1 MFRLHKIK
9 SERLP
14 LGERIDFNIS
24 QFRAL
29 QVPRGWDKLYV
40 TVISVETGK
49 TIARLSK
56 SAVSRNGSC
65 DWSESLTESVW
76 VSSDELS
83 KELEDCVFKFVVA
96 MGSTRSGILGE
107 ATVNMASY
115 MRSGSS
121 VLASFPLKKCD
132 YGTVLQAKIQC
143 LTPVAILSCRFYRH
157 CRKMRSVLTNEHIS
171 RDGGGKGENL
181 LKEDAKR
188 DSGDGGKEFDQEF
201 DSPFDKSPAS
211 YSTSD
216 TASTPH
222 QADPETREV
231 SSSTTNSP
239 RSDDSGDL
247 AVASLERTRDAT
259 RRGNV
264 ASRVGYF
271 LDSPKSDTPLSTRRI
286 PRSGRLSNS
295 GTDGQDG
302 SLRIMD
308 SSSQTMLE
316 AAEETIEDLR
326 GQGRMWERTAR
337 KLMLE
342 MDFLKKEHV
351 ELSRNQGNLV
361 MEFSEACA
369 ERDGLRK
376 EVAHLK
382 QMLVKAKQKPPPLND
397 HPKEGAWE
405 LAKELERE
413 ISFQKQANGNLT
425 LQLNRSQESNLELVA
440 VLQDLEETLEK
451 QKVEIEGLYDMES
464 RFGELED
471 ALEESLEKNR
481 NLMVQIL
488 NLQES
493 EKGMQNK
500 VNELEL
506 ALEKGTMKT
515 DDGELTG
522 ELGEV
527 RAELKRLK
535 AALDSK
541 EVENADLQRYKSE
554 SEARIYDLEK
564 EKSQAELDL
573 ELVTREN
580 EIASRCLNDLQN
592 DLTMISS
599 NVDTHVSV
607 NKRRTLE
614 LERNRHKL
622 ELCLSELRQE
632 NEDLSTHIVE
642 LETRLSCRSESS
654 EHAPQICDLEEELK
668 KKLLKDKTEIDD
680 TVSEQEIEKLKFE
693 LEVKVTELSTQLDES
708 KMEIERLEATL
719 HSHEEEIIT
728 LQRWKSG
735 LEAKLSVI
743 HEEKDLLEQK
753 MEAIMTENDMATRC
767 FSELQSELIMI
778 GNSVDSHI
786 SAKESLERKCLEL
799 EKQKYSLE
807 QQLSRIEQD
816 NDELLMRITD
826 LETQLRSEAA
836 SELVSLMH
844 ILEEKEE
851 QLREAENKCNNL
863 SQEFESMRNEREVTV
878 SEHTKVLSER
888 MSGIKVLEAVIQSKE
903 EEIGNLKTSSRE
915 SESEFLALEK
925 EKCQLEHDMETVMR
939 ENVEARNRVKDLL
952 SSIDSLA
959 PGKII
964 PERRSTELGT
974 DNQDLQPHLS
984 VKYQENQRF
993 SSIID
998 NLEVKTLHLKSERES
1013 TLLELEKSKFEA
1025 RNLQDEVARLRNEI
1039 ETEKMNMKNQLLRVN
1054 NECLASQEKNEHL
1067 KNAENQSFREEI
1079 AAFKENQERL
1089 ESENRRI
1096 SCLLEDYKVS
1106 EEKFRTNINDL
1117 ELKLTVSEYDR
1128 QVVKEEAMELKTELL
1143 KLRPVHEQV
1152 LVLKN
1157 ELSTAK
1163 SEKENL
1169 KSSLHSLTREYQQM
1183 EAEKNSLQEEIVVL
1197 QKLVAELEEQK
1208 RHRLVLEEKLKQTE
1222 NDLMAKEALCERD
1235 EELSNELNKIR
1246 KANKQLQNRI
1256 QELEDEKEDCMERA
1270 RTLEEELVRLQEE
1283 QLIHSQNQAINNI
1296 DFSNQ
1301 TNQKEEENDGRT
1313 EDKNGKSISNEL
1325 SNTRSLNSSQSIQTE
1340 RVESELGQ
1348 KSNNNSGGENPN
1360 LESTQDESTE
1370 EEESPLERE
1379 LREIRERYLH
1389 MSLKYAEVEA
1399 QRGELIM
1406 RLRAAT
1412 NGKVSF

>member
-1 MFRLHKIK
+1 
-9 SERLP
+9 
-14 LGERIDFNIS
+14 
-24 QFRAL
+24 
-29 QVPRGWDKLYV
+29 
-40 TVISVETGK
+40 
-49 TIARLSK
+49 
-56 SAVSRNGSC
+56 
-65 DWSESLTESVW
+65 
-76 VSSDELS
+76 
-83 KELEDCVFKFVVA
+83 
-96 MGSTRSGILGE
+96 
-107 ATVNMASY
+107 
-115 MRSGSS
+115 
-121 VLASFPLKKCD
+121 
-132 YGTVLQAKIQC
+132 
-143 LTPVAILSCRFYRH
+143 
-157 CRKMRSVLTNEHIS
+157 MRSVLTNEHIS

-216 TASTPH
+216 TASTPL

-376 EVAHLK
+376 EVEQLK

-425 LQLNRSQESNLELVA
+425 LQLKRSQESNLELVA

-614 LERNRHKL
+614 LERNRHEL
-622 ELCLSELRQE
+622 ELCLLELRQE

-719 HSHEEEIIT
+719 HSNEEEIIT

-863 SQEFESMRNEREVTV
+863 SQEFESMRNNMEVTV
-878 SEHTKVLSER
+878 SEHMKELRER
-888 MSGIKVLEAVIQSKE
+888 MSEIKGLEAVIQSKE

-915 SESEFLALEK
+915 SESEFLALKK
-925 EKCQLEHDMETVMR
+925 EKCQLEHDMEIVMR

-952 SSIDSLA
+952 SSIGSLV

-964 PERRSTELGT
+964 PERRCTELGS

-984 VKYQENQRF
+984 GNYQENQHL

-998 NLEVKTLHLKSERES
+998 NLEAKTLHLKSERES

-1025 RNLQDEVARLRNEI
+1025 RNLHDEVARLRNEI

-1067 KNAENQSFREEI
+1067 KNAENQSLKEEI

-1128 QVVKEEAMELKTELL
+1128 QVVKEEAMKLNTELL
-1143 KLRPVHEQV
+1143 QLRHVHEQV

-1157 ELSTAK
+1157 KLSTAK

-1169 KSSLHSLTREYQQM
+1169 KSSLHSLTREYQKI
-1183 EAEKNSLQEEIVVL
+1183 EAEKNSLQDELVVL

-1222 NDLMAKEALCERD
+1222 NNLMAKEALCERD

-1256 QELEDEKEDCMERA
+1256 QELEDEKEDCTERA

-1301 TNQKEEENDGRT
+1301 MNQKEEENDGRT

>member
-76 VSSDELS
+76 VSSDEPS

-96 MGSTRSGILGE
+96 MGSARSGILGE

-143 LTPVAILSCRFYRH
+143 LTPVAIL
-157 CRKMRSVLTNEHIS
+157 

-216 TASTPH
+216 TASTPL

-376 EVAHLK
+376 EVEQLK

-425 LQLNRSQESNLELVA
+425 LQLKRSQESNLELVA

-614 LERNRHKL
+614 LERNRHEL
-622 ELCLSELRQE
+622 ELCLLELRQE

-719 HSHEEEIIT
+719 HSNEEEIIT

-863 SQEFESMRNEREVTV
+863 SQEFESMRNNMEVTV
-878 SEHTKVLSER
+878 SEHMKELRER
-888 MSGIKVLEAVIQSKE
+888 MSEIKGLEAVIQSKE

-915 SESEFLALEK
+915 SESEFLALKK
-925 EKCQLEHDMETVMR
+925 EKCQLEHDMEIVMR

-952 SSIDSLA
+952 SSIGSLV

-964 PERRSTELGT
+964 PERRCTELGS

-984 VKYQENQRF
+984 GNYQENQHL

-998 NLEVKTLHLKSERES
+998 NLEAKTLHLKSERES

-1025 RNLQDEVARLRNEI
+1025 RNLHDEVARLRNEI

-1067 KNAENQSFREEI
+1067 KNAENQSLKEEI

-1128 QVVKEEAMELKTELL
+1128 QVVKEEAMKLNTELL
-1143 KLRPVHEQV
+1143 QLRHVHEQV

-1157 ELSTAK
+1157 KLSTAK

-1169 KSSLHSLTREYQQM
+1169 KSSLHSLTREYQKI
-1183 EAEKNSLQEEIVVL
+1183 EAEKNSLQDELVVL

-1222 NDLMAKEALCERD
+1222 NNLMAKEALCERD

-1256 QELEDEKEDCMERA
+1256 QELEDEKEDCTERA

-1301 TNQKEEENDGRT
+1301 MNQKEEENDGRT